1 MNSVLV
7 DTSFCIRLLKSNDP
21 FHENVKNWFEY
32 FLNQKI
38 DIYLSTIAISEY
50 SVKDDPINLLALQTF
65 KILEFDFEDAR
76 TSGKFTNL
84 ILQNSEI
91 REIEKRSVVINDIK
105 LIAQV
110 HNREIDAYISKDR
123 KSFSKI
129 IENLKKETDLNFIFI
144 DLTVPKNEFLGE
156 LDF

>member
-65 KILEFDFEDAR
+65 KILEFDFEDAG